1 MDLPGYN
8 IEQNPTESSAGG
20 TFIYIYIYIFIS
32 QNLWYKRRTDLQ
44 ICYPKELESV
54 FIEIINF

>member
-20 TFIYIYIYIFIS
+20 TFIYIYIYIYI
-32 QNLWYKRRTDLQ
+32 Y
-44 ICYPKELESV
+44 IPKPMV
-54 FIEIINF
+54 

>member
-20 TFIYIYIYIFIS
+20 TFIYIYIFIS

-54 FIEIINF
+54 FIEIINS

>member
-20 TFIYIYIYIFIS
+20 TFIYIYIYIYLYLKTYGINAE
-32 QNLWYKRRTDLQ
+32 QTYRYATQKNWNLYSLK
-44 ICYPKELESV
+44 S
-54 FIEIINF
+54 